1 MNRRNFLQ
9 ASLSFALAPCSL
21 AMANTPVQEKTLILI
36 ELNGGNDGLNTVIP
50 YSDPVYYQKRPTLAI
65 SRDKV
70 IQLNEQ
76 LGLHP
81 SMKSL
86 LPLWQKEQLAVISG
100 LGYASPNR
108 SHFRSIDIWETA
120 SDSHEYLEY
129 GWYARSI
136 KNRKDQDKWLAD
148 GIILR
153 RGEGPLRGNWMKN
166 ISIRDP
172 RQLPKRNHNNHYQ
185 NQRTIKNPALAH
197 ILETRKT
204 VDVFSRA
211 IKDQLKSLP
220 TPSSN
225 FPKTNIGQQLQVAAN
240 IIRSEIPV
248 RVIKISHGSF
258 DTHANQKSKH
268 ARLLL
273 QFSEAISHF
282 SHVMNTTGYWD
293 KIVMMTYSEFGR
305 RVAENGSKGTDHGTA
320 APHFVMGG
328 NVRGGLYG
336 QQPSL
341 KHLDNGDLIYTT
353 DYRQM
358 YHSILKDGLGLLQ
371 IPFSQKQYPAIP
383 DLFRQV

>member
-9 ASLSFALAPCSL
+9 AALSFALSPYSR
-21 AMANTPVQEKTLILI
+21 AMADTLVQEKILVLI

-50 YSDPVYYQKRPTLAI
+50 YSDPVYYQKRPTLAV

-81 SMKSL
+81 AMKAL
-86 LPLWQKEQLAVISG
+86 VPLWQKQQLAVISG

-108 SHFRSIDIWETA
+108 SHFHSIDIWETA
-120 SDSHEYLEY
+120 SDSHEYLED
-129 GWYARSI
+129 GWYARAV
-136 KNRKDQDKWLAD
+136 KNRQDQNKWLAD

-172 RQLPKRNHNNHYQ
+172 HQPGRIKHNPHYQ
-185 NQRTIKNPALAH
+185 NRHTMNNPALAH
-197 ILETRKT
+197 ILETQKN

-211 IKDQLKSLP
+211 IKQQLKTLP
-220 TPSSN
+220 APSSN

-248 RVIKISHGSF
+248 RVIKIAHGGF
-258 DTHANQKSKH
+258 DTHASQKSKH
-268 ARLLL
+268 ERLLL
-273 QFSEAISHF
+273 QFSEAIAHF
-282 SHVMNTTGYWD
+282 SQVLDTTGYWN
-293 KIVMMTYSEFGR
+293 KIIMMTYSEFGR
-305 RVAENGSKGTDHGTA
+305 RVAENASRGTDHGTA

-336 QQPSL
+336 RQPSL
-341 KHLDNGDLIYTT
+341 KHLDNGDLIYTM

-358 YHSILKDGLGLLQ
+358 YHSVLKDGLGLLQ
-371 IPFSQKQYPAIP
+371 IPFSQKQYPPIA
-383 DLFRQV
+383 DLFHRV

>member
-9 ASLSFALAPCSL
+9 AALSL
-21 AMANTPVQEKTLILI
+21 ALSPYSRAMAAPLAQEKILVLI

-50 YSDPVYYQKRPTLAI
+50 YSDPVYYQKRPTLAV

-81 SMKSL
+81 AMKAL
-86 LPLWQKEQLAVISG
+86 LPLWHKQQLAVISG

-120 SDSHEYLEY
+120 SDSHEYLED
-129 GWYARSI
+129 GWYARAV
-136 KNRKDQDKWLAD
+136 KNRQDQNKWLAD

-172 RQLPKRNHNNHYQ
+172 HQLSGIKHNPHYQ
-185 NQRTIKNPALAH
+185 NRHTMNNPALAH
-197 ILETRKT
+197 ILETQKNI
-204 VDVFSRA
+204 DVFSRV
-211 IKDQLKSLP
+211 IKQQLKTLP
-220 TPSSN
+220 APSSN

-248 RVIKISHGSF
+248 RVIKIAHGGF
-258 DTHANQKSKH
+258 DTHASQKSKH

-273 QFSEAISHF
+273 QFSEAVAHF
-282 SHVMNTTGYWD
+282 NQVLETTGYWNR
-293 KIVMMTYSEFGR
+293 IIIMTYSEFGR
-305 RVAENGSKGTDHGTA
+305 RVAENAGRGTDHGTA

-336 QQPSL
+336 RQPSL
-341 KHLDNGDLIYTT
+341 KHLDNGDLIHTM

-358 YHSILKDGLGLLQ
+358 YHSVLKDGLGLLQ
-371 IPFSQKQYPAIP
+371 IPFSQKQYPPIA
-383 DLFRQV
+383 DLFHRV